1 MFRTR
6 RRTESPSAPTAQ
18 RGAVGSAR
26 VWDERT
32 RAAAAARAQP
42 AAPEGA
48 RPTSLSPLELAVLV
62 RGIVA
67 TTLEARLPDTPRER
81 RSALAQE
88 LELRLLDLFEARP
101 LASAPPAASPPLVA
115 APMPAAA
122 APLAPPGAPEALPA
136 RPAPPAPLEPR
147 ARLLD
152 LTLQDRLAR
161 LGSPLAARADLR
173 ERLVALVLQ
182 RLASAAAEVEAD
194 VPPEELRDLDVLQ
207 RRLVKLEQALAEAR
221 AALAHVGGLEHV
233 DMGLASIYRV
243 VQGLAAEDPRRAQK
257 SAALE
262 CVFRANLALQK
273 PDA

>member
-6 RRTESPSAPTAQ
+6 RRTESPSSPTAQ

-32 RAAAAARAQP
+32 RAAAAARPQP
-42 AAPEGA
+42 EPPET
-48 RPTSLSPLELAVLV
+48 RPPSLAPLELAVLV

-67 TTLEARLPDTPRER
+67 TTLEARLPDTPREH

-101 LASAPPAASPPLVA
+101 LAAGPPAPAPAPGA
-115 APMPAAA
+115 APAPAAA
-122 APLAPPGAPEALPA
+122 TTAARPPEAPPA
-136 RPAPPAPLEPR
+136 RPAAPAPLEPR

-152 LTLQDRLAR
+152 LTLQERLTR

-182 RLASAAAEVEAD
+182 RLAAAAAEVEGN
-194 VPPEELRDLDVLQ
+194 VPAEELRDLDVLQ
-207 RRLVKLEQALAEAR
+207 RRLMKLEQALAEAR
-221 AALAHVGGLEHV
+221 AALVHVGGLEHV
-233 DMGLASIYRV
+233 DGGLASIYRA
-243 VQGLAAEDPRRAQK
+243 VQGLAAADPRHVQK

-262 CVFRANLALQK
+262 CIFRANLALQK
-273 PDA
+273 PEA

>member
-1 MFRTR
+1 M
-6 RRTESPSAPTAQ
+6 
-18 RGAVGSAR
+18 GSAR

-42 AAPEGA
+42 APPEGA

-81 RSALAQE
+81 RGALAQE

-101 LASAPPAASPPLVA
+101 LAGPPQDLAPAASAAPAAPPA
-115 APMPAAA
+115 
-122 APLAPPGAPEALPA
+122 EDHTDRA
-136 RPAPPAPLEPR
+136 RPTPSAPLEPR

-152 LTLQDRLAR
+152 LTLQERLER

-194 VPPEELRDLDVLQ
+194 VPAEELRDLDVLQ

-221 AALAHVGGLEHV
+221 AALTHVGSLEHV
-233 DMGLASIYRV
+233 DGGLASIYRV
-243 VQGLAAEDPRRAQK
+243 VQGLAAGDPRRAQK
-257 SAALE
+257 TAALE
-262 CVFRANLALQK
+262 CVFRANLALQR
-273 PDA
+273 PRA

>member
-42 AAPEGA
+42 APAEGA

-101 LASAPPAASPPLVA
+101 LAAQPLDLALALEASA
-115 APMPAAA
+115 AP
-122 APLAPPGAPEALPA
+122 GALPA
-136 RPAPPAPLEPR
+136 EPRTDPARPSSVSPLEPR

-152 LTLQDRLAR
+152 LTLQERLER

-173 ERLVALVLQ
+173 ERLVGLVLQ

-194 VPPEELRDLDVLQ
+194 VPTKELRDLDVLQ

-221 AALAHVGGLEHV
+221 AALAHVGSLEHV
-233 DMGLASIYRV
+233 DGGLASIYRA
-243 VQGLAAEDPRRAQK
+243 VQGLAAGDPRRAQK
-257 SAALE
+257 TAALE
-262 CVFRANLALQK
+262 CIFRANLALQK
-273 PDA
+273 PRE